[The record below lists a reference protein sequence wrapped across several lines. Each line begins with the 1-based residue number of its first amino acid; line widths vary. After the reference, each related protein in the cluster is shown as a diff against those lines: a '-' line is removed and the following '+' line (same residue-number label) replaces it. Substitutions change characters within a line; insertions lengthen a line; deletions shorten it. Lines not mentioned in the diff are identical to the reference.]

1 MSKPPLLLLG
11 YNRHD
16 LLEKRV
22 KEISKLEVEKV
33 YISIDG
39 GEESHKSEMI
49 SLILEIPSIFLKD
62 TEVKIIHHENNLGL
76 TKHIT
81 SAISKV
87 LEENENL
94 IVVEDDIAINSSF
107 YKNMSNG
114 LNMLKKMGTRG
125 LVSGFSPIN
134 YSGSY
139 HLQNKWRKSIYFSCW
154 GWGCNRDTWARY
166 ESNLSDI
173 DLDEALKNSHAWN
186 SLSSWQK
193 SLWKSRFRRVQQN
206 ESYTWDLQMQFASFA
221 NEFTNLVPLFRFTDN
236 EGFNDVRAT
245 HTKEPKPKWMK
256 NKSKNEQDIYDF
268 AGIITSKLF
277 GIIDALTIVGDSRL
291 LSFYKNVKNYFKFNE
306 K

>member
-1 MSKPPLLLLG
+1 MRNPPLLLLG

-49 SLILEIPSIFLKD
+49 NLILEIPSMFLKD

-94 IVVEDDIAINSSF
+94 IVVEDDISINSNF
-107 YKNMSNG
+107 YKNISNG
-114 LNMLKKMGTRG
+114 LNMLKIMGTRG

-134 YSGSY
+134 YSGRY
-139 HLQNKWRKSIYFSCW
+139 NLQNKWRKSIYFSCW
-154 GWGCNRDTWARY
+154 GWGCNRDTWAIY
-166 ESNLSDI
+166 ESNLSGI
-173 DLDEALKNSHAWN
+173 DLDEALKNSHAWS

-206 ESYTWDLQMQFASFA
+206 EGYTWDLQMQFVSFV
-221 NEFTNLVPLFRFTDN
+221 NEFTNLAPLYRFTDN
-236 EGFNDVRAT
+236 EGFNDERAT

-256 NKSKNEQDIYDF
+256 NKSKNEQYIYDF
-268 AGIITSKLF
+268 AGIRISKLF
-277 GIIDALTIVGDSRL
+277 SRIDAITIVGDSKL
-291 LSFYKNVKNYFKFNE
+291 LSLYKNIRNVFKSKE
-306 K
+306 R